1 MVIDEKVYDITN
13 YIPFHPG
20 GDKILAG
27 VGRDGTE
34 LFSKSLYWRRLI
46 FV

>member
-1 MVIDEKVYDITN
+1 MIVNNKVYDVTH

-20 GDKILAG
+20 GVKILAG

-34 LFSKSLYWRRLI
+34 LFSKIIIL
-46 FV
+46 